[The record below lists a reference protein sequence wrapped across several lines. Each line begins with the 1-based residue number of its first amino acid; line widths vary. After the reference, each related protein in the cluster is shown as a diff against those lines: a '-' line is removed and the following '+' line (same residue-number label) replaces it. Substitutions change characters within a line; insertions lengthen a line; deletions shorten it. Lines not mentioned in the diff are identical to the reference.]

1 MVSSSKKIQQ
11 TGVEWQLFEWRCACG
26 VTFRCFGSPLPGS
39 RYSEQIVYKA
49 NLYQNFVSG
58 YRFLYSPQAVAIASP
73 ARASSFTG
81 PASVRLAVLPPD
93 SRSPFMAQPSTTY
106 KFELNLTDLDRG
118 VYESVKQTIARHPSE
133 TEERMTVRLLAYAFW
148 YNEQLSFGRGLSDV
162 DEPAL
167 WEKSLDD
174 RVLHWIEVG
183 QPDADR
189 LTWCSRRTERTSL
202 LAYGSLRVWEGKVIP
217 AIKNLKNVNIAA
229 VPQDVL
235 EVLAKDMPRV
245 IKWDVMISEGT
256 VFVTDDRGQHE
267 VQLQWLAG
275 ERG

>member
-1 MVSSSKKIQQ
+1 
-11 TGVEWQLFEWRCACG
+11 
-26 VTFRCFGSPLPGS
+26 
-39 RYSEQIVYKA
+39 
-49 NLYQNFVSG
+49 
-58 YRFLYSPQAVAIASP
+58 
-73 ARASSFTG
+73 
-81 PASVRLAVLPPD
+81 
-93 SRSPFMAQPSTTY
+93 MAQPSTTY

-133 TEERMTVRLLAYAFW
+133 TEERMTVRLLAYALW
-148 YNEQLSFGRGLSDV
+148 YNEQLSFGRGLSEV

-217 AIKNLKNVNIAA
+217 AVKNLKNVNIAA
-229 VPQDVL
+229 VPQEML
-235 EVLAKDMPRV
+235 EILAKDMPRV

-256 VFVTDDRGQHE
+256 IFVTDDRGQHE

>member
-1 MVSSSKKIQQ
+1 
-11 TGVEWQLFEWRCACG
+11 
-26 VTFRCFGSPLPGS
+26 
-39 RYSEQIVYKA
+39 
-49 NLYQNFVSG
+49 
-58 YRFLYSPQAVAIASP
+58 
-73 ARASSFTG
+73 
-81 PASVRLAVLPPD
+81 
-93 SRSPFMAQPSTTY
+93 MAQPSTTY
-106 KFELNLTDLDRG
+106 KFELNLTDLDRS

-133 TEERMTVRLLAYAFW
+133 TEERMTVRLLAYALW

-202 LAYGSLRVWEGKVIP
+202 LAYGSLRVWETKVIP

-229 VPQDVL
+229 VPQEVL
-235 EVLAKDMPRV
+235 ETLAKDMPRV

-256 VFVTDDRGQHE
+256 IFVTDDRGQHE
-267 VQLQWLAG
+267 VQLTWLQG